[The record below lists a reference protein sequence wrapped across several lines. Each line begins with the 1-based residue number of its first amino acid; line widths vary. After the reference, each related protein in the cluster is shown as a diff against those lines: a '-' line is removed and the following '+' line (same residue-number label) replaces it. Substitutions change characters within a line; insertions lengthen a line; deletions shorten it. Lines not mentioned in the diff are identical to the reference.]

1 MTELLSPIEAFHN
14 GFYSFLVALRVL
26 AKAAEA
32 QCEAMG
38 DFNVAWELQ
47 YDVCAGEYL
56 ARNNYGQLSAS
67 ETAAIIA
74 LTQNLKGLPASVL
87 PAASGRT
94 LNLQAMRHGAW
105 QPFRAQAISL
115 LALLGPAVQRNMQ
128 YFESQGVVR

>member
-1 MTELLSPIEAFHN
+1 MTEPLSPIEAFQN
-14 GFYSFLVALRVL
+14 GFRAFIVALRVL
-26 AKAAEA
+26 AKSAEA

-56 ARNNYGQLSAS
+56 AKSNYGQLSAS
-67 ETAAIIA
+67 EAAAILA

-94 LNLQAMRHGAW
+94 PNLQAMQHVAW

-115 LALLGPAVQRNMQ
+115 LALLGPAIQRNMQ